1 MIDLLNQPNQMD
13 NKTLPN
19 FRKDFESLLELIK
32 EDKFSL
38 ELVEKIEPFMLE
50 LFQDKN
56 YKIFTFW
63 NRFDGSF
70 KIVGSPT
77 LESKDLKSFD
87 HDALSW
93 FPILVLKRSFLSERK
108 LCELLGSKKNKMVTY
123 GDLFPD
129 NRKIFASFL
138 KEKIQYLL
146 ISDYKNYSDS
156 LVTKDYSYFYSRWK
170 QYHGFPID
178 VLPKDKQF
186 IEFWQNT
193 ELFKDDTDP
202 WLEDVIYSKFLNGF
216 LCRDMIADKGILF
229 SDMETFTFRCH
240 YESFLPKLI
249 DFTFDLLN
257 DMNYKVFN
265 KLKLLRFLSN
275 FQSEFPEKI
284 LGDYTDKGIFKK
296 ILFYDMKKLETVIYG
311 GYISDQL
318 SRQSFV
324 YKSFESDEISEDFK
338 LEEIKKALIGIIKK
352 DYPAPHYE
360 VLQQED
366 ELLQIILDEGLI
378 TTDCFFSIDTLI
390 RRASVIKLPI
400 VYCPMFINDIGQ
412 ISTMVSFRTHDKSL
426 SSKPFE
432 SIEKVLIQ
440 SKAKTSEKVKGMVKS
455 FLDSPFNFLSQAEK
469 DHFNFVLS
477 METIE

>member
-1 MIDLLNQPNQMD
+1 MIDLTNQMD

-32 EDKFSL
+32 EDTFAL
-38 ELVEKIEPFMLE
+38 ELVEKVELFMLK
-50 LFQDKN
+50 LFQNKN

-70 KIVGSPT
+70 KIVDSSA
-77 LESKDLKSFD
+77 LESKDLKIFD

-93 FPILVLKRSFLSERK
+93 FPILVLKQSFLSERK

-123 GDLFPD
+123 GDLFPE
-129 NRKIFASFL
+129 NKKIFASFL

-146 ISDYKNYSDS
+146 IADYKNYSNS

-186 IEFWQNT
+186 IEFWQHT

-202 WLEDVIYSKFLNGF
+202 WLEDVTYSKFLNGF
-216 LCRDMIADKGILF
+216 LYCNMIADKGILF
-229 SDMETFTFRCH
+229 SDMGTFTFRCH
-240 YESFLPKLI
+240 YERFLPKLI

-257 DMNYKVFN
+257 DMDYKVFN

-275 FQSEFPEKI
+275 FQSKFPEKI
-284 LGDYTDKGIFKK
+284 SGDYTDKGILKK
-296 ILFYDMKKLETVIYG
+296 ILFYDMQKLETVIYG
-311 GYISDQL
+311 GYISAQL

-338 LEEIKKALIGIIKK
+338 LEEIRKALIGIIKK

-366 ELLQIILDEGLI
+366 ELLKIILDEGLI

-390 RRASVIKLPI
+390 RRGSVIKLPI
-400 VYCPMFINDIGQ
+400 VYCPMFINDNGQ
-412 ISTMVSFRTHDKSL
+412 ISTMVSFRTNDKSL

-455 FLDSPFNFLSQAEK
+455 FLNSPFNFLSQAEK

>member
-1 MIDLLNQPNQMD
+1 MIDLTNQMD

-32 EDKFSL
+32 EDTFAL
-38 ELVEKIEPFMLE
+38 ELVEKVELFMLK
-50 LFQDKN
+50 LFQNKN

-70 KIVGSPT
+70 KIVDSSA
-77 LESKDLKSFD
+77 LESKDLKIFD

-93 FPILVLKRSFLSERK
+93 FPILVLKQSFLSERK

-123 GDLFPD
+123 GDLFPE
-129 NRKIFASFL
+129 NKKIFASFL

-146 ISDYKNYSDS
+146 IADYKNYSNS

-186 IEFWQNT
+186 IEFWQHT

-202 WLEDVIYSKFLNGF
+202 WLEDVTYSKFLNGF
-216 LCRDMIADKGILF
+216 LYCNMIADKGILF

-240 YESFLPKLI
+240 YERFLPKLI

-257 DMNYKVFN
+257 DMDYKVFN

-275 FQSEFPEKI
+275 FQSKFPEKI
-284 LGDYTDKGIFKK
+284 SGDYTDKGILKK
-296 ILFYDMKKLETVIYG
+296 ILFYDMQKLETVIYG
-311 GYISDQL
+311 GYISAQL

-338 LEEIKKALIGIIKK
+338 LEEIRKALIGIIKK

-366 ELLQIILDEGLI
+366 ELLKIILDEGLI

-390 RRASVIKLPI
+390 RRGSVIKLPI
-400 VYCPMFINDIGQ
+400 VYCPMFINDNGQ
-412 ISTMVSFRTHDKSL
+412 ISTMVSFRTNDKSL

>member
-1 MIDLLNQPNQMD
+1 MIDLTNQMD

-32 EDKFSL
+32 EDTFAL
-38 ELVEKIEPFMLE
+38 ELVEKVELFMLK

-70 KIVGSPT
+70 KIVDSSA
-77 LESKDLKSFD
+77 LESKDLKIFD

-93 FPILVLKRSFLSERK
+93 FPILVLKQSFLSERK

-123 GDLFPD
+123 GDLFPE
-129 NRKIFASFL
+129 NKKIFASFL

-146 ISDYKNYSDS
+146 IADYKNYSNS

-186 IEFWQNT
+186 IEFWQHT

-202 WLEDVIYSKFLNGF
+202 WLEDVTYSKFLNGF
-216 LCRDMIADKGILF
+216 LYCNMIADKGILF

-240 YESFLPKLI
+240 YERFLPKLI

-257 DMNYKVFN
+257 DMDYKVFN

-275 FQSEFPEKI
+275 FQSKFPEKI
-284 LGDYTDKGIFKK
+284 SGDYTDKGILKK
-296 ILFYDMKKLETVIYG
+296 ILFYDMQKLETVIYG
-311 GYISDQL
+311 GYISAQL

-338 LEEIKKALIGIIKK
+338 LEEIRKALIGIIKK

-366 ELLQIILDEGLI
+366 ELLKIILDEGLI

-390 RRASVIKLPI
+390 RRGSVIKLPI
-400 VYCPMFINDIGQ
+400 VYCPMFINDNGQ
-412 ISTMVSFRTHDKSL
+412 ISTMVSFRTNDKSL